1 MRGREGWRWG
11 ACLAPPRPVPLRRTF
26 LDAGLALG
34 AVTLALGA
42 AALALG
48 AADLAL
54 GLATVVF
61 LPGAA
66 AFALGAALALPAALA
81 VAAAAFLVAG
91 TALPLAALTALAL
104 AGWWGEEGA
113 GRDEGKREGSQRLRW
128 ASANRSR
135 PALLFPHTLAHFDDG
150 GRLLD
155 RRFFGV
161 LGRGLGRGTCSG
173 CGRGQRGKANV
184 R

>member
-26 LDAGLALG
+26 FDAGLALG

-48 AADLAL
+48 AANLAL

-81 VAAAAFLVAG
+81 LAAAAFLVAG

-113 GRDEGKREGSQRLRW
+113 GRDEGSREGSQRLRW
-128 ASANRSR
+128 ASATALGPLSCSLIRS
-135 PALLFPHTLAHFDDG
+135 LTLTTAAAFLTAVFLVFLVAGLAEAPVPDVCG
-150 GRLLD
+150 SNEGR
-155 RRFFGV
+155 
-161 LGRGLGRGTCSG
+161 
-173 CGRGQRGKANV
+173 
-184 R
+184 